1 MQIVQNNNK
10 TLYVENG
17 CYNSK
22 CYNKNH
28 VRVTWKFLGGG
39 GVIKVPLGTE
49 IPKGWGDANQKP
61 SVGGVWIFSGTTH
74 YNFFFD
80 GITLSFI
87 QVSNLK
93 IAWERPIL
101 MWGHK
106 IQNTHIYN
114 LYK

>member
-1 MQIVQNNNK
+1 MQIVLNNNK
-10 TLYVENG
+10 ALYVENG

-74 YNFFFD
+74 SRNIFCVHGFLC
-80 GITLSFI
+80 LSVRF
-87 QVSNLK
+87 SNKADKKLWLEQNSFE
-93 IAWERPIL
+93 AVRPL
-101 MWGHK
+101 
-106 IQNTHIYN
+106 
-114 LYK
+114 